1 MPIEQNKDKTK
12 PNPEEKNIIQDKAK
26 STDDKATPT
35 DKDSNQP
42 LRLTKGSN
50 TFKIFMGLVVGVI
63 AVAILFLIVVG
74 VGVYKYNWDN
84 QLARWLPFPAAL
96 YEGKILSHSDYQ
108 DDLATLDLFYD
119 AQVEQSGS
127 AVQRPSDDYLEKS
140 VLSRMVR
147 EKFLSEA
154 AASFSLTVSQK
165 EVDDEYS
172 LLLAQAEDTEQV
184 TKQLEELYG
193 WTDVQF
199 KEKVI
204 KPYLIRLKVQQYI
217 ADDNTINEEA
227 KKKAEEVLSLL
238 QSGDKTFEELV
249 TEYSDDTTAS
259 TGGDLGYF
267 GRGQMV
273 SEFEEAA
280 FALEEGKTSGIV
292 KTQYGYHI
300 IKLIEK
306 ISATEETAEQLH
318 AAHIL
323 IMVKDI
329 DEWIDDELATKSVMV
344 FVGDYEWKKDCGL
357 VLAKSETCEDN
368 NLLDF
373 MIGSQD
379 TAGGVGADT
388 NTNTADQT
396 E

>member
-1 MPIEQNKDKTK
+1 
-12 PNPEEKNIIQDKAK
+12 
-26 STDDKATPT
+26 
-35 DKDSNQP
+35 
-42 LRLTKGSN
+42 
-50 TFKIFMGLVVGVI
+50 
-63 AVAILFLIVVG
+63 
-74 VGVYKYNWDN
+74 
-84 QLARWLPFPAAL
+84 
-96 YEGKILSHSDYQ
+96 
-108 DDLATLDLFYD
+108 
-119 AQVEQSGS
+119 
-127 AVQRPSDDYLEKS
+127 
-140 VLSRMVR
+140 MVR

-227 KKKAEEVLSLL
+227 KKKAEGVLSLL

-249 TEYSDDTTAS
+249 VEYSDDTTAS